1 MITAKNKP
9 NKAQI
14 RFPLSNV
21 ITTTPNMM
29 KVIITAAISMILF
42 NKFPIRLKIK
52 RATDKIA
59 SRPMIRLILLYTTP

>member
-42 NKFPIRLKIK
+42 NKFPIGLKLK
-52 RATDKIA
+52 G
-59 SRPMIRLILLYTTP
+59 RPTKSQAAQ